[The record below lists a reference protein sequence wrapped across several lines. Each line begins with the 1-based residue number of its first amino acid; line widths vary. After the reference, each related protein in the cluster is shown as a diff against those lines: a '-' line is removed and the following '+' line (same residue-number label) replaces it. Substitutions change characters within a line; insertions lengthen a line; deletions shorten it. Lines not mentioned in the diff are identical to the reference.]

1 MLVGNSSRR
10 IGGVVLLVLSLTF
23 SLWVGAAQATPLKV
37 VRYHGYV
44 VKVPKF
50 WRVYDLAK
58 NPHVCVRFNRHA
70 VYLGAPTAQAQCPA
84 HAVGRTEA
92 ILLQPANA
100 TIRRALARSTASAAA
115 ATAAPRGAGAATFL
129 TRSRRIVVTATWS
142 HDRGLVADA
151 LNRPSLRATATTATA
166 SPHPVVRARARASSP
181 SAHPAA
187 AVFGGPGFDACS
199 APSPSAM
206 TAWGASPYRAIGIY
220 IGGANS
226 ACAQPNL
233 SSTWVANEVAAGWHM
248 IPIYVGLQAPS
259 NSCGCA
265 AISPA
270 QASAQGT
277 AAAIDAVADAQGI
290 GIPGGNPIYNDMEGY
305 SRTTSNTSSVL
316 AFLSAWTAQLHAEGY
331 LSGVYSSSGSGVS
344 DLVAQYGTAF
354 LEPDDIWFA
363 EWNNQESVT
372 SAYIPATDWPN
383 NQRLHQYR
391 GGHNE
396 TYGKVTINIDN
407 DFVDGATADTSGSI
421 ANALPPP
428 PPPTLKVSPASDGT
442 VSLSMSYNGGNG
454 VASWRVL
461 AGSSTTA
468 PLVGVASSRS
478 SGASSRIIVRSA
490 APAFA
495 VQPLDPTGVV
505 LSTSPTVATPPHIAV
520 FGRSAFVPSGPGLG
534 GIPVGCYRGVT
545 CHVVTTV
552 FAGRTTIATTGKE
565 RIGANSTG
573 LVFFKLTSKGRS
585 LLNHARGHR
594 LAVNVKVQDIAGT
607 KALVKLSLVPFTTSG
622 SGPHRSVT
630 QASPL
635 RIIGGTDF
643 VSSRGVGGILAAC
656 GSASTCPVTTEISV
670 GRTVIAS
677 TGRELIGADELGYL
691 IFSLTPRGKT
701 LLAQARGNQL
711 GARVTITQ
719 TLPSAGQGSVSPTP
733 TTVHATANV
742 ALVRFS

>member
-23 SLWVGAAQATPLKV
+23 SVWVGAAQATPLKV
-37 VRYHGYV
+37 VRYHGYA
-44 VKVPKF
+44 VKVPRA
-50 WRVYDLAK
+50 WTVYDLAK
-58 NPHVCVRFNRHA
+58 NPHVCVRFDRHA
-70 VYLGAPTAQAQCPA
+70 VYLGAPTAQEQCPA
-84 HAVGRTEA
+84 HTVGRTEA

-115 ATAAPRGAGAATFL
+115 AAAVPRGAGAATFL
-129 TRSRRIVVTATWS
+129 ARSRGIVITATWS
-142 HDRGLVADA
+142 HDRGVVADA
-151 LNRPSLRATATTATA
+151 LNRPTLRASAATATA
-166 SPHPVVRARARASSP
+166 SPHPVARAGARASSS

-187 AVFGGPGFDACS
+187 AVFGGLGFDACS
-199 APSPSAM
+199 APTPTAM

-233 SSTWVANEVAAGWHM
+233 NSTWVANEVAAGWHM

-290 GIPGGNPIYNDMEGY
+290 GIPAGNPIYNDMEGY
-305 SRTTSNTSSVL
+305 SRTTTNTSSVL

-344 DLVAQYGTAF
+344 DLVAQYGTTF

-383 NQRLHQYR
+383 NQRLHQYQ

-407 DFVDGATADTSGSI
+407 DFLDGATADTSGSI
-421 ANALPPP
+421 ATALPPP

-454 VASWRVL
+454 VSSWRVL

-478 SGASSRIIVRSA
+478 RGASSQITVRSA

-594 LAVNVKVQDIAGT
+594 LAVNVKVQDVAGT
-607 KALVKLSLVPFTTSG
+607 KALVKLALVPFTTSG

-630 QASPL
+630 QGSPL
-635 RIIGGTDF
+635 RIVGGTDF

-670 GRTVIAS
+670 GRTVIAR

-701 LLAQARGNQL
+701 LLAQAHGNQL

-733 TTVHATANV
+733 TTVRATANI

>member
-1 MLVGNSSRR
+1 MLFGSSSRR
-10 IGGVVLLVLSLTF
+10 RRGIALLVLALTF
-23 SLWVGAAQATPLKV
+23 SAWVSTAQATPLKV
-37 VRYHGYV
+37 VPYHGYV
-44 VKVPKF
+44 IKVPGS

-58 NPHVCVRFNRHA
+58 DPRVCVRFDRHA
-70 VYLGAPTAQAQCPA
+70 VYLGAPRAQERCPA
-84 HAVGRTEA
+84 HAIGRTEA

-100 TIRRALARSTASAAA
+100 TIRRALAHSTAS
-115 ATAAPRGAGAATFL
+115 TAAVPRGAGVATFL
-129 TRSRRIVVTATWS
+129 AGSRQVVVTATWS
-142 HDRGLVADA
+142 HHRAVVADA
-151 LNRPSLRATATTATA
+151 LNRPSLRATRASAIA
-166 SPHPVVRARARASSP
+166 SPHPVVRSRAGASP

-187 AVFGGPGFDACS
+187 ATFGGLGFDACS
-199 APSPSAM
+199 APSPNAM

-220 IGGANS
+220 IGGVNS

-233 SSTWVANEVAAGWHM
+233 TSTWVATEVVAGWHM

-277 AAAIDAVADAQGI
+277 AAAIDAVADAEGI
-290 GIPGGNPIYNDMEGY
+290 GIPPGNPIYDDMEGY
-305 SRTTSNTSSVL
+305 SRTSTNTTAVL
-316 AFLSAWTAQLHAEGY
+316 AFLSAWTTQLHAEGY
-331 LSGVYSSSGSGVS
+331 LSGVYSSSGSGIS
-344 DLVAQYGTAF
+344 DLVAQYGTTF

-363 EWNNQESVT
+363 EWNNQQTVS
-372 SAYIPATDWPN
+372 SSYIPAADWPN

-396 TYGKVTINIDN
+396 TYGGVTINIDN
-407 DFVDGATADTSGSI
+407 DFLDGATADTSGSL

-428 PPPTLKVSPASDGT
+428 PPPSLRVSPAPDGT
-442 VSLSMSYNGGNG
+442 TSLSMSYNGGNG

-478 SGASSRIIVRSA
+478 RGASSQNTVRSA

-495 VQPLDPTGVV
+495 VQPLDLTGAV

-552 FAGRTTIATTGKE
+552 FAGRRTIATTGKE

-573 LVFFKLTSKGRS
+573 LVFFKLTAKGRS
-585 LLNHARGHR
+585 LLNSARGHR
-594 LAVNVKVQDIAGT
+594 LAVNVKVQDVTGT
-607 KALVKLSLVPFTTSG
+607 KALVKMSLVPFTTSG
-622 SGPHRSVT
+622 SGPRRSVT
-630 QASPL
+630 PAFPL
-635 RIIGGTDF
+635 RIVGGMDF

-656 GSASTCPVTTEISV
+656 GSATTCSVTTEVSV
-670 GRTVIAS
+670 GRTVIAR

-691 IFSLTPRGKT
+691 IFSLTPRGRT
-701 LLAQARGNQL
+701 LLTNARGNQL

-719 TLPSAGQGSVSPTP
+719 TTPSSGQGSVSPTP
-733 TTVHATANV
+733 TSVHASANV

>member
-10 IGGVVLLVLSLTF
+10 LGGVALLVLALTF
-23 SLWVGAAQATPLKV
+23 SAWVGAARATPLKV

-44 VKVPKF
+44 VKVPRS

-58 NPHVCVRFNRHA
+58 DPRVCVRFDRHA
-70 VYLGAPTAQAQCPA
+70 VYLGAPTAQERCPA
-84 HAVGRTEA
+84 HAIGRTEA

-100 TIRRALARSTASAAA
+100 TIRRALTHSTPSAAA
-115 ATAAPRGAGAATFL
+115 AAAPRGAGVATFL
-129 TRSRRIVVTATWS
+129 ARSRRVVVTATWS
-142 HDRGLVADA
+142 HDRALVADA
-151 LNRPSLRATATTATA
+151 LNRPSLRASATASA
-166 SPHPVVRARARASSP
+166 SPHPVVRARARTTP

-187 AVFGGPGFDACS
+187 AVFGGLGFDACS
-199 APSPSAM
+199 APSPTAM

-220 IGGANS
+220 IGGVNS

-233 SSTWVANEVAAGWHM
+233 TSTWVAGEVAAGWHM

-265 AISPA
+265 AISA
-270 QASAQGT
+270 SQASAQGT

-290 GIPGGNPIYNDMEGY
+290 GIPAGNPIYNDMEGY
-305 SRTTSNTSSVL
+305 SRTTANTSAVL

-331 LSGVYSSSGSGVS
+331 LSGVYSSSGSGIS
-344 DLVAQYGTAF
+344 DLVAQYGTTF

-363 EWNNQESVT
+363 EWNNQQTVST
-372 SAYIPATDWPN
+372 AYVPATDWPN

-396 TYGKVTINIDN
+396 TYGGVTINIDN
-407 DFVDGATADTSGSI
+407 SFLDGATADTSGSI

-428 PPPTLKVSPASDGT
+428 PPPTLKVTPAPDGT
-442 VSLSMSYNGGNG
+442 TSLSMSYNGGNG
-454 VASWRVL
+454 VAAWRVL

-478 SGASSRIIVRSA
+478 RGASSRITVRSA

-495 VQPLDPTGVV
+495 VQPLDTTGAV
-505 LSTSPTVATPPHIAV
+505 LATSPAVGTPPHIAV

-552 FAGRTTIATTGKE
+552 FAGRTTIATTGTE
-565 RIGANSTG
+565 RIGANSTS
-573 LVFFKLTSKGRS
+573 LVFFKLTPKGRS
-585 LLNHARGHR
+585 LLNRAHR
-594 LAVNVKVQDIAGT
+594 LAVNVKVQDVTGT
-607 KALVKLSLVPFTTSG
+607 KAVVKLSLVPFTTSG
-622 SGPHRSVT
+622 SGPRRSVT
-630 QASPL
+630 PAFPL
-635 RIIGGTDF
+635 RIVGGTDF

-656 GSASTCPVTTEISV
+656 GSATTCSVTTEVSV
-670 GRTVIAS
+670 GRTVIARA
-677 TGRELIGADELGYL
+677 GRELIGADELGYL
-691 IFSLTPRGKT
+691 IFSLTPRGRT
-701 LLAQARGNQL
+701 LMANARGNQL
-711 GARVTITQ
+711 GARVTISQ
-719 TLPSAGQGSVSPTP
+719 TTPGSGQGGVSPTP
-733 TTVHATANV
+733 APTTVRASAAV

>member
-10 IGGVVLLVLSLTF
+10 IGGVVSLVLSLTF
-23 SLWVGAAQATPLKV
+23 LAWVGAAQATPLKV
-37 VRYHGYV
+37 VRYHGYA
-44 VKVPKF
+44 VKVPSSWK
-50 WRVYDLAK
+50 VYDLAR
-58 NPHVCVRFNRHA
+58 NPRVCVRFDRHA
-70 VYLGAPTAQAQCPA
+70 VYLGAPTAQEQCPA
-84 HAVGRTEA
+84 HTVGRTEA

-100 TIRRALARSTASAAA
+100 TIRRALARPTASAASA
-115 ATAAPRGAGAATFL
+115 KVPRGAGAATFL
-129 TRSRRIVVTATWS
+129 TRSHGVVVTATWS
-142 HDRGLVADA
+142 RDRGVVANA

-166 SPHPVVRARARASSP
+166 SPHPVVRTGARASSP
-181 SAHPAA
+181 SAHPAV
-187 AVFGGPGFDACS
+187 AVFGGLGFDACS
-199 APSPSAM
+199 APSPAAM

-305 SRTTSNTSSVL
+305 SRNSTNTSAVL

-344 DLVAQYGTAF
+344 DLVAQYGTTF

-363 EWNNQESVT
+363 EWNNQQSVT

-383 NQRLHQYR
+383 NQRLHQYQ

-407 DFVDGATADTSGSI
+407 DFLDGATADTSGSI
-421 ANALPPP
+421 ATALPPP

-454 VASWRVL
+454 VSSWRVL

-478 SGASSRIIVRSA
+478 RGASSQITVRSA

-565 RIGANSTG
+565 QIGANSTG

-594 LAVNVKVQDIAGT
+594 LAVNVKVQDVAGT
-607 KALVKLSLVPFTTSG
+607 KALVKLALVPFTTSG

-635 RIIGGTDF
+635 RIVGGTDF

-670 GRTVIAS
+670 GRTVVAS

-701 LLAQARGNQL
+701 LLAQAHGNQL

-733 TTVHATANV
+733 TTVRATANV

>member
-10 IGGVVLLVLSLTF
+10 IGGAVVLALALTF
-23 SLWVGAAQATPLKV
+23 SVWVGAAHATGLKV

-44 VKVPKF
+44 VKVPRS
-50 WRVYDLAK
+50 WRIYDLAK
-58 NPHVCVRFNRHA
+58 DPRVCVRFDRHA
-70 VYLGAPTAQAQCPA
+70 VYLGAPKAQEQCPA
-84 HAVGRTEA
+84 HTVGRTEA
-92 ILLQPANA
+92 ILLQPASA
-100 TIRRALARSTASAAA
+100 TIRRALAHSTASAAF
-115 ATAAPRGAGAATFL
+115 ATVPRGPGATTFL
-129 TRSRRIVVTATWS
+129 TPSRGIVVTATWS
-142 HDRGLVADA
+142 HDRGVVADA
-151 LNRPSLRATATTATA
+151 LNRPSLRATAATATA
-166 SPHPVVRARARASSP
+166 SPHPVIRAGARASSP

-187 AVFGGPGFDACS
+187 AVFGGLGFDACS

-220 IGGANS
+220 IGGVNS

-233 SSTWVANEVAAGWHM
+233 SSTWLANEVAAGWHM

-265 AISPA
+265 GISA
-270 QASAQGT
+270 GQASAQGT

-290 GIPGGNPIYNDMEGY
+290 GIPAGNPIYNDMEGY
-305 SRTTSNTSSVL
+305 SRTTANTSAVL

-344 DLVAQYGTAF
+344 DLVAQYGTTF

-363 EWNNQESVT
+363 EWNNQESVA
-372 SAYIPATDWPN
+372 SAYIPAADWPN
-383 NQRLHQYR
+383 NQRLHQYQ

-407 DFVDGATADTSGSI
+407 DFVDGATADTSGTI
-421 ANALPPP
+421 ATALPPP
-428 PPPTLKVSPASDGT
+428 PPPTLKISPASDGT
-442 VSLSMSYNGGNG
+442 MSLSMSYNGGNG

-468 PLVGVASSRS
+468 ALVGVASSRS
-478 SGASSRIIVRSA
+478 RGASSKIIVRSA

-495 VQPLDPTGVV
+495 VQPLDATGLV

-552 FAGRTTIATTGKE
+552 FAGRTTIATTGE
-565 RIGANSTG
+565 EQIGANSTG

-585 LLNHARGHR
+585 LLNRAHR
-594 LAVNVKVQDIAGT
+594 LAVNVKVQDVAGT

-630 QASPL
+630 QAAPL
-635 RIIGGTDF
+635 RIVGGTDF
-643 VSSRGVGGILAAC
+643 ISSRGVGGILAAC
-656 GSASTCPVTTEISV
+656 TSATTCPVTTEISV
-670 GRTVIAS
+670 GRTVIAR

-691 IFSLTPRGKT
+691 IFSLTPKGRT
-701 LLAQARGNQL
+701 LLANARGNQL

-719 TLPSAGQGSVSPTP
+719 TLPSTGQGSVSPAP

>member
-1 MLVGNSSRR
+1 
-10 IGGVVLLVLSLTF
+10 
-23 SLWVGAAQATPLKV
+23 
-37 VRYHGYV
+37 
-44 VKVPKF
+44 
-50 WRVYDLAK
+50 
-58 NPHVCVRFNRHA
+58 
-70 VYLGAPTAQAQCPA
+70 
-84 HAVGRTEA
+84 
-92 ILLQPANA
+92 
-100 TIRRALARSTASAAA
+100 
-115 ATAAPRGAGAATFL
+115 
-129 TRSRRIVVTATWS
+129 
-142 HDRGLVADA
+142 
-151 LNRPSLRATATTATA
+151 
-166 SPHPVVRARARASSP
+166 
-181 SAHPAA
+181 
-187 AVFGGPGFDACS
+187 
-199 APSPSAM
+199 
-206 TAWGASPYRAIGIY
+206 
-220 IGGANS
+220 
-226 ACAQPNL
+226 
-233 SSTWVANEVAAGWHM
+233 M

-259 NSCGCA
+259 NSCCCA
-265 AISPA
+265 AITPA

-305 SRTTSNTSSVL
+305 SRNSTNTSAVL

-331 LSGVYSSSGSGVS
+331 LSGVYSSSGSGVT
-344 DLVAQYGTAF
+344 DLVSQYGTTF
-354 LEPDDIWFA
+354 PEPDDIWFA
-363 EWNNQESVT
+363 EWNNQQSVT
-372 SAYIPATDWPN
+372 SAYIPATDWPT
-383 NQRLHQYR
+383 NQRLHQYQ

-428 PPPTLKVSPASDGT
+428 PPPTLRVSPASDGT

-478 SGASSRIIVRSA
+478 SGSSSRITVRSA

-520 FGRSAFVPSGPGLG
+520 FGRSAFAPSGPGLG

-552 FAGRTTIATTGKE
+552 FAGRKTIATTGKE
-565 RIGANSTG
+565 RIGPNSTG
-573 LVFFKLTSKGRS
+573 LVFFKLTSAGRS

-594 LAVNVKVQDIAGT
+594 LAVNVKVQDVAGT

-622 SGPHRSVT
+622 SGPHRSAT
-630 QASPL
+630 PASPL
-635 RIIGGTDF
+635 RIVGGTDF
-643 VSSRGVGGILAAC
+643 ISSRGIGGILAAC
-656 GSASTCPVTTEISV
+656 TSATTCPVTTQISV

-691 IFSLTPRGKT
+691 IFTLTARGKT
-701 LLAQARGNQL
+701 LLAHARGNQL

-733 TTVHATANV
+733 TTVRATADV
-742 ALVRFS
+742 ALVGFS

>member
-10 IGGVVLLVLSLTF
+10 VGGVAMLVLALTL
-23 SLWVGAAQATPLKV
+23 SAWVGAAQATPLKL

-44 VKVPKF
+44 VKVPRS

-58 NPHVCVRFNRHA
+58 DPRVCVRFDRHA
-70 VYLGAPTAQAQCPA
+70 VYLGAPRAQERCPA
-84 HAVGRTEA
+84 HAIGRTEA
-92 ILLQPANA
+92 ILLQPADA
-100 TIRRALARSTASAAA
+100 AIRRALTHSTPSATAAA
-115 ATAAPRGAGAATFL
+115 APQGAGVATFL
-129 TRSRRIVVTATWS
+129 ARSRRVVVTATWS
-142 HDRGLVADA
+142 HHRAVVVDA
-151 LNRPSLRATATTATA
+151 LNRPSLPANASAATA
-166 SPHPVVRARARASSP
+166 SPHPVVRAGTRTSP

-187 AVFGGPGFDACS
+187 ATFGGLGFDACS
-199 APSPSAM
+199 APSPNTM

-220 IGGANS
+220 IGGVNS

-233 SSTWVANEVAAGWHM
+233 TSIWVANEVAAGWHM

-265 AISPA
+265 AISPS

-290 GIPGGNPIYNDMEGY
+290 GIPAGNPIYNDMEGY
-305 SRTTSNTSSVL
+305 SRTATNTSAVL

-331 LSGVYSSSGSGVS
+331 LSGVYSSSGSGIT
-344 DLVAQYGTAF
+344 DLVAQYGTTF
-354 LEPDDIWFA
+354 VEPDDVWFA
-363 EWNNQESVT
+363 EWNNQQTVS
-372 SAYIPATDWPN
+372 SSYIPATDWPN
-383 NQRLHQYR
+383 NQRLHQYH

-396 TYGKVTINIDN
+396 KYGGVTINIDN
-407 DFVDGATADTSGSI
+407 DFLDGATADTSGSI

-428 PPPTLKVSPASDGT
+428 PPPTLKVSPAPDGT
-442 VSLSMSYNGGNG
+442 TSLSMSYNGGNG
-454 VASWRVL
+454 VATWRVL
-461 AGSSTTA
+461 AGSSTAA

-478 SGASSRIIVRSA
+478 RGASSKITVRSA

-495 VQPLDPTGVV
+495 VQPLDTTGAV
-505 LSTSPTVATPPHIAV
+505 LATSATVPTPPHIAV

-552 FAGRTTIATTGKE
+552 FAGRRTIATTGRE

-594 LAVNVKVQDIAGT
+594 LAVNVKVQDVTGT

-622 SGPHRSVT
+622 RGPRRSLT
-630 QASPL
+630 PAFPL
-635 RIIGGTDF
+635 RIVGGTDF

-656 GSASTCPVTTEISV
+656 GSATTCSVTTEVSV
-670 GRTVIAS
+670 GRTVVAR
-677 TGRELIGADELGYL
+677 TGREFIGADELGYL
-691 IFSLTPRGKT
+691 IFSLTSRGRT
-701 LLAQARGNQL
+701 LLANARGNQL

-719 TLPSAGQGSVSPTP
+719 TTASSGQGSVSPAP
-733 TTVHATANV
+733 TTIRASANV

>member
-1 MLVGNSSRR
+1 MAAF
-10 IGGVVLLVLSLTF
+10 LLALMCSA
-23 SLWVGAAQATPLKV
+23 WVGVAQATPLKV

-44 VKVPKF
+44 VKVPRS
-50 WRVYDLAK
+50 WNVYDLAK
-58 NPHVCVRFNRHA
+58 DPRVCVRFDRHA
-70 VYLGAPTAQAQCPA
+70 VYLGAPTAQEQCPA
-84 HAVGRTEA
+84 HTVGRTEA
-92 ILLQPANA
+92 ILLQPASA
-100 TIRRALARSTASAAA
+100 TIRRALARSTASAAT
-115 ATAAPRGAGAATFL
+115 ATVPRGPGAATFL
-129 TRSRRIVVTATWS
+129 ARSRPVIVTATWS
-142 HDRGLVADA
+142 RDRGVVANA
-151 LNRPSLRATATTATA
+151 LNRPSLRASATTATA
-166 SPHPVVRARARASSP
+166 APHPVVRARSRSSSP
-181 SAHPAA
+181 TAHPAA
-187 AVFGGPGFDACS
+187 GVFGGLGFDACS
-199 APSPSAM
+199 APSPNAM

-233 SSTWVANEVAAGWHM
+233 TSTWVANEVAAGWHM

-265 AISPA
+265 AITPA

-277 AAAIDAVADAQGI
+277 AAAIDAVTVAQGI
-290 GIPGGNPIYNDMEGY
+290 GIPAGNPIYNDMEGY
-305 SRTTSNTSSVL
+305 SRNSTNTSAVL

-331 LSGVYSSSGSGVS
+331 LSGVYSSSGSGVT
-344 DLVAQYGTAF
+344 DLVSQYGTTF
-354 LEPDDIWFA
+354 PEPDDIWFA

-372 SAYIPATDWPN
+372 TAYIPATDWPT
-383 NQRLHQYR
+383 NQRLHQYQ

-442 VSLSMSYNGGNG
+442 MSLSMSYNGGNG

-478 SGASSRIIVRSA
+478 RGSSSSITVRSA

-495 VQPLDPTGVV
+495 VQPLDATGVV
-505 LSTSPTVATPPHIAV
+505 LSTSATVATPPHIAV

-534 GIPVGCYRGVT
+534 GLPVGCYRGVT

-552 FAGRTTIATTGKE
+552 FAGRTTIATTGTE

-573 LVFFKLTSKGRS
+573 LVFFKLTAKGRS

-594 LAVNVKVQDIAGT
+594 LAVNVKVQDAAGT

-622 SGPHRSVT
+622 SGPHRSAT

-635 RIIGGTDF
+635 RIVGGTDF

-656 GSASTCPVTTEISV
+656 DSASTCPVTTEITV
-670 GRTVIAS
+670 GRTVVAR

-691 IFSLTPRGKT
+691 IFTLTARGKT
-701 LLAQARGNQL
+701 LLAHAHGNQL
-711 GARVTITQ
+711 GARVTIIQ
-719 TLPSAGQGSVSPTP
+719 TLPSGGQGSVSPTP
-733 TTVHATANV
+733 TTVRATANI
-742 ALVRFS
+742 ALVGFN

>member
-10 IGGVVLLVLSLTF
+10 LGGVALLVLALTF
-23 SLWVGAAQATPLKV
+23 SAWVGAARATPLKV

-44 VKVPKF
+44 VKVPRS

-58 NPHVCVRFNRHA
+58 DPRVCVRFDRHA
-70 VYLGAPTAQAQCPA
+70 VYLGAPTAQERCPA
-84 HAVGRTEA
+84 HAIGRTEA

-100 TIRRALARSTASAAA
+100 TIRRALTHSTPSAAA
-115 ATAAPRGAGAATFL
+115 AAAPRGAGVATFL
-129 TRSRRIVVTATWS
+129 ARSRRVVVTATWS
-142 HDRGLVADA
+142 HDRALVADA
-151 LNRPSLRATATTATA
+151 LNRPSLRASATASA
-166 SPHPVVRARARASSP
+166 SPHPVVRASARTTP

-187 AVFGGPGFDACS
+187 AVFGGLGFDACS
-199 APSPSAM
+199 APSPTAM

-220 IGGANS
+220 IGGVNS

-233 SSTWVANEVAAGWHM
+233 TSTWVAGEVAAGWHM

-265 AISPA
+265 AISA
-270 QASAQGT
+270 SQASAQGT

-290 GIPGGNPIYNDMEGY
+290 GIPAGNPIYNDMEGY
-305 SRTTSNTSSVL
+305 SRTTANTSAVL

-331 LSGVYSSSGSGVS
+331 LSGVYSSSGSGIS
-344 DLVAQYGTAF
+344 DLVAQYGTTF

-363 EWNNQESVT
+363 EWNNQQTVST
-372 SAYIPATDWPN
+372 AYVPATDWPN

-396 TYGKVTINIDN
+396 TYGGVTINIDN
-407 DFVDGATADTSGSI
+407 SFLDGATADTSGSI

-428 PPPTLKVSPASDGT
+428 PPPTLKVTPAPDGT
-442 VSLSMSYNGGNG
+442 TSLSMSYNGGNG
-454 VASWRVL
+454 VAAWRVL

-478 SGASSRIIVRSA
+478 RGASSRITVRSA

-495 VQPLDPTGVV
+495 VQPLDTTGAV
-505 LSTSPTVATPPHIAV
+505 LATSPAVGTPPHIAM

-552 FAGRTTIATTGKE
+552 FAGRTTIATTGTE
-565 RIGANSTG
+565 RIGANSTS
-573 LVFFKLTSKGRS
+573 LVFFKLTPKGRS
-585 LLNHARGHR
+585 LLNRAHR
-594 LAVNVKVQDIAGT
+594 LVVNVKVQDVTGT
-607 KALVKLSLVPFTTSG
+607 KGVVKLSLVPFTTSG
-622 SGPHRSVT
+622 SGPRRSVT
-630 QASPL
+630 PAFPL
-635 RIIGGTDF
+635 RIVGGTDF

-656 GSASTCPVTTEISV
+656 GSATTCSVTTEVSV
-670 GRTVIAS
+670 GRTVIARA
-677 TGRELIGADELGYL
+677 GRELIGADELGYL
-691 IFSLTPRGKT
+691 IFSLTPRGRT
-701 LLAQARGNQL
+701 LMANARGNQL
-711 GARVTITQ
+711 GARVTISQ
-719 TLPSAGQGSVSPTP
+719 TTPGSGQGGVSPTP
-733 TTVHATANV
+733 APTTVRASAAV